1 MIKGLELLLISG
13 LSVAGI
19 FLSIQVLINTR
30 RIKKLE
36 ERLK

>member
-1 MIKGLELLLISG
+1 MEGLELLLISG

-19 FLSIQVLINTR
+19 LLSIQAMIHEK

-36 ERLK
+36 EKLK